1 MKIFSQWRLSATIQ
15 PCISMNFCTEFS
27 KALVLPYETSSSRIS
42 EYRFSC
48 SCARARLAGC
58 VLFIKMEML
67 MEIGK
72 IGQGPAPNQERKQQ
86 SNITYCI
93 INFHRCLNLQIST
106 VTYSSLMLKAL
117 RAKRARTLNGRNF
130 LPGRVPSNYRK

>member
-1 MKIFSQWRLSATIQ
+1 MKIFSQSRLSATIQ

-27 KALVLPYETSSSRIS
+27 KALVLPCETSSSRIS

-72 IGQGPAPNQERKQQ
+72 IRQGPAPNQERKQQ
-86 SNITYCI
+86 SSITYWI
-93 INFHRCLNLQIST
+93 IHFQRCVTLYISI
-106 VTYSSLMLKAL
+106 VNSSSLTLKAL
-117 RAKRARTLNGRNF
+117 RAKRARTFNGRN
-130 LPGRVPSNYRK
+130 LIPGRVPRNYRK